1 MTGPRLIYQHRR
13 RGLDHDWFAH
23 EPTHTRARL
32 NWPGGKR
39 IALWI
44 TVPVE
49 FFPLDAPAQ
58 PVRPLGGLDRGYPDF
73 WSYSNR
79 DYGARIGV
87 YRLMRVLD
95 RLGVRATAAMNAAAA
110 TQYPRVI
117 DEILQ
122 RNWEIAAHGIDMGK
136 VHHGQVDRD
145 EERDRIHFTRE
156 TLARE
161 TSQRIAGWYSPGH
174 SQSANTLP
182 LLAECGFDYVSDWA
196 NDDLPYM
203 MKTAAGAL
211 CALPLTYE
219 LSDRLLLVQHSLTVE
234 DYETQVLQAFQR
246 LDAEAA
252 QQQGGRIL
260 SLSVS
265 PWVMGYPHR
274 IGTFERL
281 LNRILA
287 ASSLWPA
294 TGMEISKAFKMQTP
308 STVDP
313 DAGLSDA
320 AHHFASN

>member
-1 MTGPRLIYQHRR
+1 MTSHRLTYQHRR

-32 NWPGGKR
+32 SWPGGKR
-39 IALWI
+39 VALWI

-49 FFPLDAPAQ
+49 YFPLDAPAQ

-73 WSYSNR
+73 WSFSNR

-95 RLGVRATAAMNAAAA
+95 KLGLRATAAVNAAAV
-110 TQYPRVI
+110 TQYPRAI

-122 RNWEIAAHGIDMGK
+122 RGWEIAAHGIDMGK
-136 VHHGQVDRD
+136 VHHGQLSQD
-145 EERDRIHFTRE
+145 EERDRIRLSRE
-156 TLARE
+156 ALENVT
-161 TSQRIAGWYSPGH
+161 TQPIAGWYSPGH

-182 LLAECGFDYVSDWA
+182 LLAEAGFDYVTDWA

-203 MKTAAGAL
+203 MKTATGSL

-219 LSDRLLLVQHSLTVE
+219 LSDRLLLVQHNLTVE
-234 DYETQVLQAFQR
+234 DYETQVLEAYLR

-252 QQQGGRIL
+252 LQEGGRIL

-265 PWVMGYPHR
+265 PWILGYPHR
-274 IGTFERL
+274 IGTLERL
-281 LNRILA
+281 LERILDA
-287 ASSLWPA
+287 GSLWPA
-294 TGMEISKAFKMQTP
+294 TGMEIAKQFKMQAPGMGLAGAPTP
-308 STVDP
+308 NQTV
-313 DAGLSDA
+313 
-320 AHHFASN
+320 AS